1 MFFPFISKRH
11 RHLVLTHWQKE
22 YLNIAGPGLW
32 VLLLLLFLFTIK
44 NGFLPLFYNASYL
57 QLEQPIL
64 PGLHAAMLITLGFE
78 FSLSLLAG
86 AGVGGMGHVVK
97 RLNQSSSVSVHSAV
111 SRPFSKPFLFCL
123 GRTKF
128 LQLDLEAGWLG
139 NNPPLWEVVL
149 PTLRDFVR
157 DIDPHFHVKMH
168 MLLAPHNC
176 SEPPR
181 KRRGLK
187 LACGFLALGNCS
199 GCPESTMFRQANCFW
214 GQGGE
219 SSCLL
224 TVNTSHVPGHKGGRC
239 KSTDSSDCW
248 NRNTSSN
255 WQGFTQKSA
264 CFFLS
269 LDDTDTDNNML
280 FCFGNLRFFLFV
292 SQINQWAK
300 SVCENEQKGREK
312 GRKTAM

>member
-1 MFFPFISKRH
+1 MFFPFISKRN

-22 YLNIAGPGLW
+22 CLNIAGPGLW

-123 GRTKF
+123 GRMKF
-128 LQLDLEAGWLG
+128 LHLDRGAGWLG

-168 MLLAPHNC
+168 MLLAPHSC

-181 KRRGLK
+181 KRRGIETCLWFSGTRELQRVPWEHHVQTGK
-187 LACGFLALGNCS
+187 LLLGT
-199 GCPESTMFRQANCFW
+199 GW
-214 GQGGE
+214 GII
-219 SSCLL
+219 LF
-224 TVNTSHVPGHKGGRC
+224 
-239 KSTDSSDCW
+239 TDC
-248 NRNTSSN
+248 
-255 WQGFTQKSA
+255 
-264 CFFLS
+264 
-269 LDDTDTDNNML
+269 
-280 FCFGNLRFFLFV
+280 
-292 SQINQWAK
+292 
-300 SVCENEQKGREK
+300 
-312 GRKTAM
+312 